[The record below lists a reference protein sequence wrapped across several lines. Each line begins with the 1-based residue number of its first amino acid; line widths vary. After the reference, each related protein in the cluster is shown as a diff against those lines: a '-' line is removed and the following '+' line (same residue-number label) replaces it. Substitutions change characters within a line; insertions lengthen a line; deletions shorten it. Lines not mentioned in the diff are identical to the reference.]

1 MVCLVTFECVATPG
15 NGDTVFKK
23 LKELLP
29 NTRNKEGFIDLVA
42 HIDQDDRDRL
52 LCVQHWE
59 NRDAYESYV
68 NWRKSNGDLDVSG
81 NSLGGIPLAETP
93 KIRFFDITDA

>member
-59 NRDAYESYV
+59 NREAQVRGRGKGY
-68 NWRKSNGDLDVSG
+68 GDGL
-81 NSLGGIPLAETP
+81 PLENLECNHHQSQKPALVR
-93 KIRFFDITDA
+93 IA

>member
-15 NGDTVFKK
+15 TGDTVFKK

-59 NRDAYESYV
+59 NREAYESYV
-68 NWRKSNGDLDVSG
+68 NWRKNTFPIFISTN
-81 NSLGGIPLAETP
+81 NS
-93 KIRFFDITDA
+93 KF